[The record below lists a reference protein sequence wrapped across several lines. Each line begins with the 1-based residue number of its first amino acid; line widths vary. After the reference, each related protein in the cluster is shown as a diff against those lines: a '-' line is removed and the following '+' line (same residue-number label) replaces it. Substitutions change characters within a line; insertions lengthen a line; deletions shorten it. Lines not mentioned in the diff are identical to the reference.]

1 MPSRLSKTAKAMQRE
16 KTIYL
21 QGFTILGIQIFPSVN
36 LPFGLID
43 WIQSSHFSLKRN
55 VRYHFLQDYTLSVS
69 DLLRVIDIEFSD
81 RGGVIEI

>member
-1 MPSRLSKTAKAMQRE
+1 MPSPLPKMAKAMQRE

-21 QGFTILGIQIFPSVN
+21 QGFTILCIQIFPWVN

-43 WIQSSHFSLKRN
+43 RIQSSHFSLKTN
-55 VRYHFLQDYTLSVS
+55 VRYHFLQDETLSVS
-69 DLLRVIDIEFSD
+69 DLQRVIDIEFSD